1 MAVNKTG
8 PSTVDT
14 ATTTRVRAG
23 SPLELSFVDRVTVAA
38 VARGLGQSHRG
49 FSLKLSFDDNGGQ
62 RLGHDRIC
70 DEPSTARAFNGDE
83 RANLPREPST
93 IEIMKKECNEIGEI
107 FDRIF
112 DRKPIP

>member
-14 ATTTRVRAG
+14 TRVRAG
-23 SPLELSFVDRVTVAA
+23 SSLELSFVDRVTVAA
-38 VARGLGQSHRG
+38 IARGLGQSHRG

-70 DEPSTARAFNGDE
+70 DEPSTARAFNGAGLQRR
-83 RANLPREPST
+83 RACEPST
-93 IEIMKKECNEIGEI
+93 GAFNHRNTEKRM
-107 FDRIF
+107 
-112 DRKPIP
+112 